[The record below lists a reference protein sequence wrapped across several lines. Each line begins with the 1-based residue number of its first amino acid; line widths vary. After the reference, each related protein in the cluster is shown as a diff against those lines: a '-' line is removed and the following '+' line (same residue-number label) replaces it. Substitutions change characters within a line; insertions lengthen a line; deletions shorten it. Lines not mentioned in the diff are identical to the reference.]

1 MRKARTIIAI
11 VFSIFVVGY
20 VLLTLDWNDVWE
32 TIRFI
37 EAKWLLAALC
47 FHLLT
52 YLIRTFRFRYL
63 LGSNPR
69 FLSILGATNLYGMYL
84 YLMPVKTGE
93 VTLPLLYKDHLGI
106 PLTHSTAALLIS
118 RFLDL
123 VVMAFLLP
131 VLLIIEW
138 SQLQQSLRVVIVI
151 LSLVIFICWILL
163 ITLLRNPVKMD
174 SFIKRLEE
182 SHLNIFK
189 KTGNISKRIFVELHS
204 IYSGKKLLPALLI
217 SSCIWI
223 IVQCTLFCIISS
235 LGIRVTLLQVVVV
248 TLVMIPFT
256 FVPLQGFANLGTYEI
271 SVVLAFGL
279 FGVRPEESL
288 NIAVGSHVVYIAFSL
303 ILGFLGVILL
313 RISKLSNETI

>member
-1 MRKARTIIAI
+1 
-11 VFSIFVVGY
+11 
-20 VLLTLDWNDVWE
+20 
-32 TIRFI
+32 
-37 EAKWLLAALC
+37 
-47 FHLLT
+47 
-52 YLIRTFRFRYL
+52 
-63 LGSNPR
+63 
-69 FLSILGATNLYGMYL
+69 
-84 YLMPVKTGE
+84 
-93 VTLPLLYKDHLGI
+93 
-106 PLTHSTAALLIS
+106 
-118 RFLDL
+118 

-174 SFIKRLEE
+174 TLIKRLEE